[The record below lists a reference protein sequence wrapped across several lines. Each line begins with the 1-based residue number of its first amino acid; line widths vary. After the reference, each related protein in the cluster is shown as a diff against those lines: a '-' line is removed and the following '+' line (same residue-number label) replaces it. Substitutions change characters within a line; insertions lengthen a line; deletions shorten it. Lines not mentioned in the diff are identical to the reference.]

1 MALTPLLGC
10 AASRPINHAAGLD
23 VATTYPPMATEGHLH
38 GERDQAPEAVAE
50 CPTDCGC
57 RGAIDDC
64 GITTAIATKMKASGN
79 ERSAQAVKAIAMRTS
94 VSSSFATAAGGV
106 SLLVVDINSSLP
118 CEAPAASSLAVTTAF
133 QGLSQESPTWLP
145 SPRQSARPRRR
156 ALVRV
161 ALHGRPGKRSQPIH

>member
-1 MALTPLLGC
+1 MALPPLLGC

-79 ERSAQAVKAIAMRTS
+79 ERSAQ
-94 VSSSFATAAGGV
+94 GV
-106 SLLVVDINSSLP
+106 SLGRNRPFVTVAVSI
-118 CEAPAASSLAVTTAF
+118 APLDTTRELKLN
-133 QGLSQESPTWLP
+133 QLIPT
-145 SPRQSARPRRR
+145 
-156 ALVRV
+156 
-161 ALHGRPGKRSQPIH
+161 